1 MSAAS
6 ARNPHGGKH
15 PAERA
20 AARPAVHYSRQLC
33 TRAGPTVAA
42 RAARPPGRLLTTIT
56 IFGFPSVRPGFSPGA
71 APDSAEQVFRWYSRD
86 RGLTNCSVF
95 LGAQS
100 CWVLRTRP
108 ADARA
113 EQRSYARSEAR
124 LLFLPAGSVGSAR
137 ACGHILS
144 VFFIPFSFRLR
155 ARRVI
160 LHARGERDG

>member
-1 MSAAS
+1 MLIRGCYGELSGAEVKRRRDCSMSAAS

-95 LGAQS
+95 WGRK
-100 CWVLRTRP
+100 V
-108 ADARA
+108 
-113 EQRSYARSEAR
+113 
-124 LLFLPAGSVGSAR
+124 AGSCERVQPTRGPSNA
-137 ACGHILS
+137 ATPGAM
-144 VFFIPFSFRLR
+144 FFLTPSQNGFSSNSNFLL
-155 ARRVI
+155 I
-160 LHARGERDG
+160 FF